1 MDHSY
6 PGLCER
12 NLHFPA
18 WEYFVVQVSN
28 RFETVLDRVEFH
40 QRHVFLVW
48 IAQNLHSFHLT
59 ELAEYFVESVLPA
72 DVLFEGAHVEGLG
85 GRVDGKRSVRGEP
98 ECFDV
103 YLS

>member
-1 MDHSY
+1 M
-6 PGLCER
+6 
-12 NLHFPA
+12 
-18 WEYFVVQVSN
+18 QVSDSI
-28 RFETVLDRVEFH
+28 ETLLHGPELH
-40 QRHVFLVW
+40 QRHVFLIR

-98 ECFDV
+98 ECFEV